1 MMRRPLLIGV
11 LLLLVLCVPP
21 LSANPGGNGN
31 ANRDA
36 ACGGS
41 CHGDPGLSEPSSA
54 VLSFSQDRDS
64 AYVGGPISISVT
76 VNQME
81 LSSRAM
87 VGVFLLSDTFG
98 VSDTPQDAGW
108 TILSNG
114 EGGST
119 NYVETYVLDAEEGV
133 TITWSLLAPST
144 EGTHE
149 LYAGVHHGGGGAAR
163 MQTSSV
169 YNVTVGP
176 IPENLPQMLPWEAI
190 NSRPLGESSELS
202 MPVVN
207 ATMVTLEYRINEGPI
222 VSTAA
227 TLDGELWVA
236 SLPAALSD
244 ISLSYRVIMSND
256 EFTQNTGWITVSN
269 EIETYQA
276 DLSAVRL
283 QSLALMLGSIA
294 LCISIQ
300 RRMSRTD
307 SANLNEPEAAR
318 ISADQT
324 SMVSMNPEPFIPQ
337 QEDVG
342 LALDDPRRPPGW
354 TDEQWLHYG
363 PDHLKQNYGGG
374 V

>member
-1 MMRRPLLIGV
+1 MMRRALLIGG
-11 LLLLVLCVPP
+11 LLLLVLCAPP
-21 LSANPGGNGN
+21 LSANPGGTGD

-76 VNQME
+76 VSEME
-81 LSSRAM
+81 LSNRAM

-114 EGGST
+114 EGSST
-119 NYVETYVLDAEEGV
+119 NYVETYVLDAEAGA
-133 TITWSLLAPST
+133 TITWSLLAPDT
-144 EGTHE
+144 EGVHE

-163 MQTSSV
+163 MQLSSV

-176 IPENLPQMLPWEAI
+176 IPENLPQMLSWEAM
-190 NSRPLGESSELS
+190 NSRSLGEPSELS

-207 ATMVTLEYRINEGPI
+207 ATTVTLEYKIGEGPSI
-222 VSTAA
+222 SIAA
-227 TLDGELWVA
+227 TQDGEMWVA
-236 SLPAALSD
+236 TLPAALSD
-244 ISLSYRVIMSND
+244 ISLSYRVVMSND
-256 EFTQNTGWITVSN
+256 EFTESTGWIVVSN
-269 EIETYQA
+269 EVETYQA
-276 DLSAVRL
+276 DLFAVRL

-294 LCISIQ
+294 FCISIQ
-300 RRMSRTD
+300 RRMSRTPT
-307 SANLNEPEAAR
+307 SKLNEPEAAL

-324 SMVSMNPEPFIPQ
+324 SMVSITPEPMIPHQ
-337 QEDVG
+337 TAPS
-342 LALDDPRRPPGW
+342 LALDDPRRPQGW

-363 PDHLKQNYGGG
+363 PDHLQQNHGGG
-374 V
+374 F

>member
-1 MMRRPLLIGV
+1 MRRALLIGG

-21 LSANPGGNGN
+21 LSANPGGNGD

-36 ACGGS
+36 SCGGS

-64 AYVGGPISISVT
+64 AYVGGPISISIT

-87 VGVFLLSDTFG
+87 IGVFLLSDTFG
-98 VSDTPQDAGW
+98 VSDTPQDAGC

-119 NYVETYVLDAEEGV
+119 NYVETYVLDSENGA
-133 TITWSLLAPST
+133 TITWSLLAPDT
-144 EGTHE
+144 EGTHT

-163 MQTSSV
+163 MQLSSG
-169 YNVTVGP
+169 YNVTGGP
-176 IPENLPQMLPWEAI
+176 IPENLPQMLPWEAM
-190 NSRPLGESSELS
+190 NSRALGESSELS
-202 MPVVN
+202 MPVIN
-207 ATMVTLEYRINEGPI
+207 ATTVTLEYRIGDGPTI
-222 VSTAA
+222 STAA
-227 TLDGELWVA
+227 TQEGDMWVA
-236 SLPAALSD
+236 TLTAALSD
-244 ISLSYRVIMSND
+244 IELSYRVVMSNE
-256 EFTQNTGWITVSN
+256 EFTESTGWISVGN
-269 EIETYQA
+269 EIDAYQA

-300 RRMSRTD
+300 RRMSR
-307 SANLNEPEAAR
+307 SASSSLNEPEAAL

-324 SMVSMNPEPFIPQ
+324 SMVTAPGPMVAPQ
-337 QEDVG
+337 TAPA

-363 PDHLKQNYGGG
+363 PDHLLQNSGGG
-374 V
+374 L

>member
-1 MMRRPLLIGV
+1 MRRILLIGV

-21 LSANPGGNGN
+21 LSANPGGNGD

-54 VLSFSQDRDS
+54 VLTFSQDRDS

-76 VNQME
+76 VTQME

-87 VGVFLLSDTFG
+87 VGVFLLSDTYG

-119 NYVETYVLDAEEGV
+119 NYVETYVLDVEVGS
-133 TITWSLLAPST
+133 TITWSLLAPET
-144 EGTHE
+144 EAIHT

-163 MQTSSV
+163 MQMSTA

-176 IPENLPQMLPWEAI
+176 VPENLPQMLPWEAM
-190 NSRPLGESSELS
+190 NSRPLGQSSELS
-202 MPVVN
+202 LPVVN
-207 ATMVTLEYRINEGPI
+207 ATDVTLEYRIGEGPTI
-222 VSTAA
+222 SSVA
-227 TLDGELWVA
+227 TQDGDVWLA
-236 SLPAALSD
+236 TLPAALSD
-244 ISLSYRVIMSND
+244 ISLSYRVIMSNE
-256 EFTQNTGWITVSN
+256 EFTENTGWIAVSN
-269 EIETYQA
+269 EVDAYQA
-276 DLSAVRL
+276 DLLAVRL

-300 RRMSRTD
+300 RRMSRTQ
-307 SANLNEPEAAR
+307 SSSLNEPEAAL

-324 SMVSMNPEPFIPQ
+324 SMVTAPETTIPPQ
-337 QEDVG
+337 VSPA

-363 PDHLKQNYGGG
+363 PDHLLQNHGGG
-374 V
+374 L

>member
-1 MMRRPLLIGV
+1 MRRTLIIGG

-21 LSANPGGNGN
+21 LSANPGGNGD

-64 AYVGGPISISVT
+64 AYVGGPISISITVT
-76 VNQME
+76 QME

-119 NYVETYVLDAEEGV
+119 NYVETYVINAEDGA
-133 TITWSLLAPST
+133 TITWSLLAPET
-144 EGTHE
+144 EGIHE

-163 MQTSSV
+163 MQTSSA

-176 IPENLPQMLPWEAI
+176 IPENLPQMLPWEPV
-190 NSRPLGESSELS
+190 NSRPLGVSSELS

-207 ATMVTLEYRINEGPI
+207 ATDVTLEYRISEGPI
-222 VSTAA
+222 ISSTANQDGEMWVST
-227 TLDGELWVA
+227 
-236 SLPAALSD
+236 LPAALSD
-244 ISLSYRVIMSND
+244 ISLSYRVVMSND
-256 EFTQNTGWITVSN
+256 EFTESTGWIVVSN
-269 EIETYQA
+269 EVDSYEA

-294 LCISIQ
+294 LCISVQ
-300 RRMSRTD
+300 RRMSRT
-307 SANLNEPEAAR
+307 SSSMLNEPESAL

-324 SMVSMNPEPFIPQ
+324 SMVSAPEPMPAQ
-337 QEDVG
+337 QATPA
-342 LALDDPRRPPGW
+342 LALDDPRRPQDW

-363 PDHLKQNYGGG
+363 PDHLLQNYGGG
-374 V
+374 L

>member
-1 MMRRPLLIGV
+1 MRRTLIIGG
-11 LLLLVLCVPP
+11 LLLLVLFVPP
-21 LSANPGGNGN
+21 LSANPGGNGD

-64 AYVGGPISISVT
+64 AYVGGPISISIT
-76 VNQME
+76 VSQME

-119 NYVETYVLDAEEGV
+119 NYVETYVLNAEDGA
-133 TITWSLLAPST
+133 TITWSLLAPET
-144 EGTHE
+144 EGIHE
-149 LYAGVHHGGGGAAR
+149 LYAGVHHGGGGAR
-163 MQTSSV
+163 MQTSSA

-176 IPENLPQMLPWEAI
+176 IPENLPQMLPWEPV

-207 ATMVTLEYRINEGPI
+207 ATDVTLEYRIAEGPI
-222 VSTAA
+222 ISSTASQDGDMWVST
-227 TLDGELWVA
+227 
-236 SLPAALSD
+236 LPAALSD
-244 ISLSYRVIMSND
+244 ISLSYRVVMSND
-256 EFTQNTGWITVSN
+256 EFTESTGWIAVSN
-269 EIETYQA
+269 EVDSYDA

-294 LCISIQ
+294 LCISVQ
-300 RRMSRTD
+300 RRMSRTP
-307 SANLNEPEAAR
+307 SSMLNEPESAL

-324 SMVSMNPEPFIPQ
+324 SMVSAPEPMIPQ
-337 QEDVG
+337 QAAPT
-342 LALDDPRRPPGW
+342 LALDDPRRPQGW

-363 PDHLKQNYGGG
+363 PDHLQQNYGGG
-374 V
+374 L